1 MSDNTKSQRPY
12 AAGHQQER
20 GNPAEVANETN
31 AKMPYRFAPFRDE
44 RKEKTSMANV
54 NIYYAPIV
62 IRDKA
67 DLDNYN
73 SHW

>member
-1 MSDNTKSQRPY
+1 
-12 AAGHQQER
+12 
-20 GNPAEVANETN
+20 
-31 AKMPYRFAPFRDE
+31 
-44 RKEKTSMANV
+44 MANV

-73 SHW
+73 IDVSAMTPKAGGTCTITFTEGDMNAEIVFS